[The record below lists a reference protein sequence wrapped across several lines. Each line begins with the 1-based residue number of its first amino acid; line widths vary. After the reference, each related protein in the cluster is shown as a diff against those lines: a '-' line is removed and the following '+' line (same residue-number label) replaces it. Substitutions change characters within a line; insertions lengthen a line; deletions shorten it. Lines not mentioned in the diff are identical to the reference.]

1 MNTGYMQGTTT
12 TYRLPRGARML
23 APQFAGSGPYGA
35 HDPTLAG
42 ARGMAAGYGIGGG
55 GSFTP
60 GADVNALA
68 GSYGIAQEN
77 ARNANADL
85 EGELKT
91 GYADR
96 YKRNMAVVD
105 SMSNQAVTDVN
116 RAYDEEA
123 ANTTLQLAKA
133 GILQGGGTAATVP
146 LEGVNRRRTEAL
158 TRTADAIAGRR
169 LAVDSALSQD
179 ALMQRERV
187 TNAYPDMNQLAG
199 LAGAMGE
206 GNAPI
211 PGPPQREQNPG
222 VGQAYQQK
230 DQQQKSK
237 DAGDAFT
244 ATPAET
250 KANNRLDSYAES
262 RRKKL
267 DQRAALNE
275 NAAKTSAAAAKSEAM
290 KIRDRR
296 SAPAAI
302 APPPAPVAPAPAPV
316 RATPAQQQA
325 VASGV
330 GSLYRGAQQA
340 AQTVRSQ
347 FYPSSYGGGLDPAPN
362 FMESQADYLARVNRL
377 RRRNGLG
384 EVNANPFTGQVAGR

>member
-12 TYRLPRGARML
+12 TYRLPRGGRLL

-35 HDPTLAG
+35 HDPTMRG
-42 ARGMAAGYGIGGG
+42 ARGMAAGYGMGGG
-55 GSFTP
+55 AFTP
-60 GADVNALA
+60 GGDVNALA
-68 GSYGIAQEN
+68 GSYAIGTEN
-77 ARNANADL
+77 ARNANAEL

-105 SMSNQAVTDVN
+105 AMSNQAVTDVN
-116 RAYDEEA
+116 RAYDEES

-211 PGPPQREQNPG
+211 PGPPAPQSPQ
-222 VGQAYQQK
+222 QAPPPVVAAKGKPQVTAADYK
-230 DQQQKSK
+230 AMNRKSS
-237 DAGDAFT
+237 
-244 ATPAET
+244 
-250 KANNRLDSYAES
+250 LDEI
-262 RRKKL
+262 RRKKAI
-267 DQRAALNE
+267 DY
-275 NAAKTSAAAAKSEAM
+275 AM
-290 KIRDRR
+290 
-296 SAPAAI
+296 
-302 APPPAPVAPAPAPV
+302 
-316 RATPAQQQA
+316 
-325 VASGV
+325 
-330 GSLYRGAQQA
+330 
-340 AQTVRSQ
+340 
-347 FYPSSYGGGLDPAPN
+347 
-362 FMESQADYLARVNRL
+362 
-377 RRRNGLG
+377 RRNYS
-384 EVNANPFTGQVAGR
+384 RR

>member
-12 TYRLPRGARML
+12 TYRLPRGGRML

-42 ARGMAAGYGIGGG
+42 ARGMAAGYGMGGG

-158 TRTADAIAGRR
+158 TRTADAVAGRR

-211 PGPPQREQNPG
+211 PGPPQQQQPNPG
-222 VGQAYQQK
+222 VGQAYQSQ
-230 DQQQKSK
+230 
-237 DAGDAFT
+237 GDAFKM
-244 ATPAET
+244 TPAEE
-250 KANNRLDSYAES
+250 KQAKRLDSYDTS

-267 DQRAALNE
+267 DQRAALKE
-275 NAAKTSAAAAKSEAM
+275 NAAKTSVATAKSEAM
-290 KIRDRR
+290 KIRDVR
-296 SAPAAI
+296 SAPALAVPQ
-302 APPPAPVAPAPAPV
+302 AAPVAPAPAPV

-384 EVNANPFTGQVAGR
+384 EVNANPFTGQVAGK